1 MAKIK
6 VDYILTHKD
15 EIIRQT
21 AQGIKNNNSIV
32 FKDQEVMFN
41 LTILDDKVLLTRKND
56 EYVLELELSKDK
68 SKGTYLIDKIG
79 NIELKLILKE
89 LIIEDDKIKIE
100 YILNDELFVLELNY
114 EVIE

>member
-21 AQGIKNNNSIV
+21 TQGIKNNNSIV
-32 FKDQEVMFN
+32 FKDQDVMFN

-79 NIELKLILKE
+79 NIELRPIMKE
-89 LIIEDDKIKIE
+89 LIIEDNKIKIK
-100 YILNDELFVLELNY
+100 YILNDELFILELNY